1 MKAIV
6 IHPGQAPF
14 FKDIPNSLSA
24 LQAEVGGYIETVNVT
39 TGVVALVDEEG
50 KLKRKPMNVLGLV
63 GTVVFVGFSGAGFKD
78 VPDSAMRLFLG
89 DRAR

>member
-14 FKDIPNSLSA
+14 TQDIPNTRSA
-24 LQAEVGGYIETVNVT
+24 LQAEVGGYIETVSIT

-63 GTVVFVGFSGAGFKD
+63 GTVVLVGFSGAGFKD
-78 VPDSAMRLFLG
+78 VPDGAMRLFLG
-89 DRAR
+89 DKTR

>member
-14 FKDIPNSLSA
+14 TKDIPNNLSA
-24 LQAEVGGYIETVNVT
+24 LQAEVGGYIETVPVA

-50 KLKRKPMNVLGLV
+50 KLKRKPATVLGLV
-63 GTVVFVGFSGAGFKD
+63 GTVVLVGFSGAGFKD
-78 VPDSAMRLFLG
+78 VPDGAMRLFLG
-89 DRAR
+89 DKTR